1 MPCIHIGSY
10 FAPWFH
16 GKIFNIGILIIYTLL
31 GKDSMCTYVHVIL
44 FIELFMQKIL
54 HML

>member
-1 MPCIHIGSY
+1 MPSIHIWSY
-10 FAPWFH
+10 FADQFH
-16 GKIFNIGILIIYTLL
+16 RNVFNIGILIIYTLL
-31 GKDSMCTYVHVIL
+31 GKDSMSTYLHVIL

>member
-1 MPCIHIGSY
+1 
-10 FAPWFH
+10 
-16 GKIFNIGILIIYTLL
+16 
-31 GKDSMCTYVHVIL
+31 MCTYVHVIL